1 MSDRLSLNV
10 RTQFKGEILEGSME
24 EGLIVKRSMIA
35 KIAELLASSWNPTKE
50 IHLENLGIFPLP
62 EGQISLLSKQYNY
75 GQPMEVLKAPEL
87 CVNSHIPI
95 YSSDNYIY
103 IPPLGF
109 PACRYFGE
117 IWTEPGESTE
127 DLEILLA
134 GFLTLS
140 SFIS

>member
-1 MSDRLSLNV
+1 MNETLSLNES
-10 RTQFKGEILEGSME
+10 TLFKDETLAGSLE
-24 EGLIVKRSMIA
+24 EGLLIQKSMIA

-50 IHLENLGIFPLP
+50 VHLDNLGIFPLP
-62 EGQISLLSKQYNY
+62 EGQVSLLSKQYNY

-87 CVNSHIPI
+87 CINSHIPV
-95 YSSDNYIY
+95 YSSDNYTY

-117 IWTEPGESTE
+117 IWTEPSESTE